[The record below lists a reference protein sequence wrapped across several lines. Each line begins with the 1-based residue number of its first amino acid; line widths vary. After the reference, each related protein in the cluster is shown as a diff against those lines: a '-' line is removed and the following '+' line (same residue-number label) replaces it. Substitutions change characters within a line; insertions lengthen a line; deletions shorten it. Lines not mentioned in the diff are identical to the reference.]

1 MMSAR
6 NFHAAGGEAPEGAGL
21 FFPPLYEIVWSAI
34 FFGIFFFII
43 WRYALPA
50 VKKALDER
58 TEGIEKKLE
67 KAEADRVEA
76 QALLERYREQLAEAR
91 EEAARIR
98 AEAQSERQSI
108 VTEAR
113 TEAQEAA
120 AAVSERAEAQL
131 AAEAEQ
137 IRFGLSRDV
146 GRIAVELA
154 EKIVGESL
162 DADRTA
168 ATVDRFIADLE
179 AATVPVES
187 AEVLAS
193 AEAGDDSEEAR

>member
-1 MMSAR
+1 MSEL
-6 NFHAAGGEAPEGAGL
+6 NYYAAGGEAPEGAGL

-34 FFGIFFFII
+34 FFIGFFLII
-43 WRYALPA
+43 WKFALPA
-50 VKKALDER
+50 MKKALAER
-58 TEGIEKKLE
+58 TAGIEQKLE
-67 KAEADRVEA
+67 QAEIDRAEA

-91 EEAARIR
+91 EEVARIR

-120 AAVSERAEAQL
+120 AAVTERAEAQL

-137 IRFGLSRDV
+137 IRFALSRDV

-154 EKIVGESL
+154 EKIVGETL
-162 DADRTA
+162 DPERTS
-168 ATVDRFIADLE
+168 ATVDRFIAEL
-179 AATVPVES
+179 ES
-187 AEVLAS
+187 AAVPAGTAAGS
-193 AEAGDDSEEAR
+193 AAADDVEESR

>member
-1 MMSAR
+1 MTGLSI
-6 NFHAAGGEAPEGAGL
+6 HAAGGEAPEGAGL
-21 FFPPLYEIVWSAI
+21 FLPPLYEIVWSAI
-34 FFGIFFFII
+34 FFLIFFFII
-43 WRYALPA
+43 WKYAMPA
-50 VKKALDER
+50 MKKALDER
-58 TEGIEKKLE
+58 TEGIERKLE
-67 KAEADRVEA
+67 KAEADRIEA

-108 VTEAR
+108 VAEAR

-120 AAVSERAEAQL
+120 AAISERTEAQL

-137 IRFGLSRDV
+137 IRATLSRDV

-154 EKIVGESL
+154 EKIVGETL
-162 DADRTA
+162 DPDRTA

-179 AATVPVES
+179 YATD
-187 AEVLAS
+187 EVRAS
-193 AEAGDDSEEAR
+193 TGAAGDAPLEESR

>member
-1 MMSAR
+1 MTAR

-21 FFPPLYEIVWSAI
+21 FLPPLYEIVWSAI
-34 FFGIFFFII
+34 FFLIFFFII
-43 WRYALPA
+43 WKYALPA

-67 KAEADRVEA
+67 KAESDRAEA

-98 AEAQSERQSI
+98 AEAQSERQGI

-113 TEAQEAA
+113 TEAQQAA
-120 AAVSERAEAQL
+120 AAVMERTETQL

-137 IRFGLSRDV
+137 IRTGLSRDV
-146 GRIAVELA
+146 GRIAVQLA
-154 EKIVGESL
+154 EKIVGETL
-162 DADRTA
+162 DANQTS
-168 ATVDRFIADLE
+168 ATVDRFIAELEE
-179 AATVPVES
+179 AADDVRASTGATGQAPAGES
-187 AEVLAS
+187 
-193 AEAGDDSEEAR
+193 R